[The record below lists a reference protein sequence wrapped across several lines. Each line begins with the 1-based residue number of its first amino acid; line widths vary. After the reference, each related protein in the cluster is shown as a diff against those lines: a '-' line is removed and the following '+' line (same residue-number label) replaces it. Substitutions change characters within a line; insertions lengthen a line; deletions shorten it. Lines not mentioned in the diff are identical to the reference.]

1 MIARMIALAV
11 LFCAIMIAWMVLIV
25 LAIPFRVGINYVSPV
40 KFHRALW
47 NILWNKILLPLFILI
62 IVLLFVLYLV
72 YKALEPIFIIGSI
85 IQAMSPFVEMRN
97 LCIISFFDKLIA
109 LIPRLLT
116 DPITGLRE
124 FKDACMCV
132 LVKSLETLGDE
143 VSASYTPPGLS
154 YNASSVNTTANNG
167 TKSFTKAEYDQ
178 IKDEELQCILES
190 TSPVANDASQTDRLR
205 ANAQNQASI
214 LKCKM
219 QSIAQSFKV
228 LAQASRN

>member
-11 LFCAIMIAWMVLIV
+11 LFCALMIAWMVLIV

-47 NILWNKILLPLFILI
+47 NILWNKVLLPLFILI

-85 IQAMSPFVEMRN
+85 IKSMSPFVEMRN
-97 LCIISFFDKLIA
+97 LCIISFFDKMIA
-109 LIPRLLT
+109 LIYT
-116 DPITGLRE
+116 DPRNSFRE

-132 LVKSLETLGDE
+132 LVKSLATLGDE

-154 YNASSVNTTANNG
+154 YNSSSVDTNADTG

-178 IKDEELQCILES
+178 IKDEELQCVLES
-190 TSPVANDASQTDRLR
+190 TLPVPNDASQTERLR

-219 QSIAQSFKV
+219 MSIGQSFKI